1 MEWLTAFLAKYPELG
16 VYLALG
22 IGYWVGNLRIAG
34 FTLGGVTGSLL
45 AGMLVG
51 FLFHVPVAS
60 TAKSVLFLLFLF
72 GIGYEVGPRFVAAM
86 KGDGWRFAVLGVFM
100 PVVGLLTA
108 WPIAHYLQLD
118 AGLSAG
124 MLSGALTESPAMGTA
139 VEAIQGLH
147 LDAAE
152 TERLSGHVGVA
163 DAVCYLVGA
172 LGVIF
177 MCKSIGPALLRVD
190 LKQEALK
197 LEAQYGITRQNE
209 EVVSAWQPFETRA
222 YRVPDTAPAAG
233 RTVRE
238 AQARVE
244 GQGVRL
250 FVLRLRRRGELVEA
264 TPDTVIEVG
273 DVVAISG
280 RREALV
286 GLLGARLEEVED
298 PALLNI
304 PIASREIFVMERK
317 WAAHMLRD
325 VFGSENFAGVFPGG
339 LTRNALPVPMGT
351 GTVLERGD
359 VITLIGPEAAV
370 ARAAKELGEPVTPIL
385 ATDFVVLS
393 AAIFLGA
400 LLGAIAVVP
409 IGEMRIAIGTSV
421 GTLIA
426 GIVVGHMR
434 LKRPLFGRIPDGA
447 VKFMQAIGL
456 AGFVSMV
463 GIGAGPHF
471 AEAVRESG
479 IGLLV
484 GGALI
489 TFMPLFLG
497 LWFGHKVLKINPVL
511 LLGAISGAQTFTA
524 GLAAL
529 QEESQS
535 SVAVIGYSGSVAI
548 AHVVLTTWGTVMVLL
563 MAP

>member
-1 MEWLTAFLAKYPELG
+1 MQWLTEFLAKYPELG

-22 IGYWVGNLRIAG
+22 IGYWVGGIKFGG

-51 FLFHVPVAS
+51 FLFHPPVS
-60 TAKSVLFLLFLF
+60 GTAKSVLFLLFLF

-100 PVVGLLTA
+100 PVVGLLVA
-108 WPIAHYLQLD
+108 WPIAHFLQLD
-118 AGLSAG
+118 VGLSAG

-139 VEAIQGLH
+139 NEAIQGLG
-147 LDAAE
+147 LDAAT
-152 TERLSGHVGVA
+152 TERLVAHVGVA

-177 MCKSIGPALLRVD
+177 MCKAIGPALLRVD
-190 LKQEALK
+190 LKDEARK
-197 LEAQYGITRQNE
+197 LEEQYGISRGNKE
-209 EVVSAWQPFETRA
+209 LMSAWQPFETRA
-222 YRVPDTAPAAG
+222 YRVPDAAPVAG
-233 RTVRE
+233 LKVRDAE
-238 AQARVE
+238 RRSDT
-244 GQGVRL
+244 VRL
-250 FVLRLRRRGELVEA
+250 FAIRIRRGGEILEA
-264 TPDTVIEVG
+264 TPDTVIAVD
-273 DVVAISG
+273 DVLAING

-286 GLLGARLEEVED
+286 RLLGGRLEEIED
-298 PALLNI
+298 PELLSI
-304 PIASREIFVMERK
+304 PIATREVFVSQRT
-317 WAAHMLRD
+317 WAARTLRD
-325 VFGSENFAGVFPGG
+325 IFTSEGFAGVFPRS
-339 LTRNALPVPMGT
+339 LTRNSMPIPLGT

-359 VITLIGPEAAV
+359 VLSITGAEAAV
-370 ARAAKELGEPVTPIL
+370 ERATKELGEVVSPSDV
-385 ATDFVVLS
+385 TDFVVL
-393 AAIFLGA
+393 ALAVFFGA

-409 IGEMRIAIGTSV
+409 VGSVRVAIGTSV

-426 GIVVGHMR
+426 GIVIGHMR

-471 AEAVRESG
+471 VEAVRVSG

-484 GGALI
+484 GGAII
-489 TFMPLFLG
+489 TFTPLFLG

-548 AHVVLTTWGTVMVLL
+548 AHVFLTTWGTVMVLL

>member
-22 IGYWVGNLRIAG
+22 IGYWIGSIKFGG

-45 AGMLVG
+45 AGMLIG
-51 FLFHVPVAS
+51 FLFHVPVS
-60 TAKSVLFLLFLF
+60 GTAKSVLFLLFLF

-100 PVVGLLTA
+100 PVVGLLVA
-108 WPIAHYLQLD
+108 WPIAHYLDLD
-118 AGLSAG
+118 VGLSAG
-124 MLSGALTESPAMGTA
+124 MISGALTESPAMGTA
-139 VEAIQGLH
+139 TEAIHALG
-147 LDAAE
+147 LDAAT
-152 TERLSGHVGVA
+152 TERYVAHVGVA

-190 LKQEALK
+190 LKAEARK
-197 LEAQYGITRQNE
+197 LEEQYGISRGTKD
-209 EVVSAWQPFETRA
+209 VISAWQPFETRA
-222 YRVPDTAPAAG
+222 YRVPDAAPAAG
-233 RTVRE
+233 LKVRDAE
-238 AQARVE
+238 RRSQVARM
-244 GQGVRL
+244 
-250 FVLRLRRRGELVEA
+250 FVSRIRRNGDLIEA
-264 TPDTVIEVG
+264 TPDTVIAVG

-286 GLLGARLEEVED
+286 QLLGGRLEEVED
-298 PALLNI
+298 PDLLSM
-304 PIASREIFVMERK
+304 PIATREVFVSERK
-317 WAAHMLRD
+317 WVAKTLRD
-325 VFGSENFAGVFPGG
+325 IFTADAFGGVFPRA
-339 LTRNALPVPMGT
+339 LSRNSLAIPLGT

-359 VITLIGPEAAV
+359 VISLVGTEAAV
-370 ARAAKELGEPVTPIL
+370 ERATKELGSVVSPSDV
-385 ATDFVVLS
+385 TDFVVL
-393 AAIFLGA
+393 AMAVFFGA

-409 IGEMRIAIGTSV
+409 VGSVRVVIGTSV

-447 VKFMQAIGL
+447 VKFMQAVGL

-484 GGALI
+484 GGAII
-489 TFMPLFLG
+489 TFSPLFAG

-529 QEESQS
+529 QEESES

-548 AHVVLTTWGTVMVLL
+548 AHVFLTTWGTVMVLL

>member
-1 MEWLTAFLAKYPELG
+1 MQWLTEFLAKYPELG

-22 IGYWVGNLRIAG
+22 IGYWVGNIKFAG

-51 FLFHVPVAS
+51 FLFQVPVS
-60 TAKSVLFLLFLF
+60 GTAKSVLFLLFLF

-108 WPIAHYLQLD
+108 WPIAHYLDLD
-118 AGLSAG
+118 VGLSAG
-124 MLSGALTESPAMGTA
+124 MMSGALTESPAMGTA
-139 VEAIQGLH
+139 AEGIQALGP
-147 LDAAE
+147 DAVV
-152 TERLSGHVGVA
+152 TEQRVGHICVA

-177 MCKSIGPALLRVD
+177 MCKNIGPALLRVD
-190 LKQEALK
+190 LKAEARK
-197 LEAQYGITRQNE
+197 LEAQYGITRDNS
-209 EVVSAWQPFETRA
+209 EVISAWQPFETRA
-222 YRVPDTAPAAG
+222 YRVPDAAPAAG
-233 RTVRE
+233 LTVRE
-238 AQARVE
+238 VE
-244 GQGVRL
+244 GRSKIARL
-250 FVLRLRRRGELVEA
+250 FVLRIRRGGELLEA
-264 TPDTVIEVG
+264 TPDTVIQVG
-273 DVVAISG
+273 DVAAVSG

-286 GLLGARLEEVED
+286 QLLGGRLDEVDD
-298 PALLNI
+298 PPLLSI
-304 PIASREIFVMERK
+304 PIASREVFVMERK
-317 WAAHMLRD
+317 WAAHTLKD
-325 VFGSENFAGVFPGG
+325 IFTSEPFGGVFPGA
-339 LTRNALPVPMGT
+339 LARNSLSIPLGT

-359 VITLIGPEAAV
+359 VITLIGPESAV
-370 ARAAKELGEPVTPIL
+370 ERATKELGQAVTPIL
-385 ATDFVVLS
+385 ATDFVAL
-393 AAIFLGA
+393 AFAIFLGA

-409 IGEMRIAIGTSV
+409 VGSVRVVIGTSV

-471 AEAVRESG
+471 VEAVRASG
-479 IGLLV
+479 VGLLV
-484 GGALI
+484 GGAII
-489 TFMPLFLG
+489 TFTPLFAG

-529 QEESQS
+529 QEESES

-548 AHVVLTTWGTVMVLL
+548 AHVFLTTWGTVMVLL

>member
-22 IGYWVGNLRIAG
+22 IGYWVGSIRFAG

-45 AGMLVG
+45 AGMLIG
-51 FLFHVPVAS
+51 FLFHVPVS
-60 TAKSVLFLLFLF
+60 GTAKSVLFLLFLF

-100 PVVGLLTA
+100 PVVGLLVA
-108 WPIAHYLQLD
+108 WPIARYLELD
-118 AGLSAG
+118 IGLAAG

-139 VEAIQGLH
+139 AEAIQALG
-147 LDAAE
+147 LDAAT
-152 TERLSGHVGVA
+152 TEKLVGHIGVA
-163 DAVCYLVGA
+163 DAVCYMTGA

-190 LKQEALK
+190 LKAEARK
-197 LEAQYGITRQNE
+197 LEEQYGISRTNKD
-209 EVVSAWQPFETRA
+209 VISAWQPFETRA
-222 YRVPDTAPAAG
+222 YRVPDAAPAAG
-233 RTVRE
+233 LQVRE
-238 AQARVE
+238 AERRSTIA
-244 GQGVRL
+244 RL
-250 FVLRLRRRGELVEA
+250 FVSRIRRNGEIIEA
-264 TPDTVIEVG
+264 LPDTVIAVG
-273 DVVAISG
+273 DVVAVSG

-286 GLLGARLEEVED
+286 QLLGGRLEEVED
-298 PALLNI
+298 PELLSI
-304 PIASREIFVMERK
+304 PIATREVFVSERK
-317 WAAHMLRD
+317 WVAKTLRD
-325 VFGSENFAGVFPGG
+325 IFTSEEFGGVFPRA
-339 LTRNALPVPMGT
+339 LSRNSLAIPLGT

-359 VITLIGPEAAV
+359 VISLVGTETAV
-370 ARAAKELGEPVTPIL
+370 ARATKELGPVVSPSDV
-385 ATDFVVLS
+385 TDFVVLS
-393 AAIFLGA
+393 LAVFFGA

-409 IGEMRIAIGTSV
+409 MGSVRVVIGTSV
-421 GTLIA
+421 GTLLA

-484 GGALI
+484 GGAII
-489 TFMPLFLG
+489 TFTPLFAG

-529 QEESQS
+529 QEESES
-535 SVAVIGYSGSVAI
+535 SVAVIGYSGSVAV
-548 AHVVLTTWGTVMVLL
+548 AHVFLTTWGTVMVLL

>member
-1 MEWLTAFLAKYPELG
+1 MQWLTEFLAKYPELG

-22 IGYWVGNLRIAG
+22 IGYWFGSIKFGG

-51 FLFHVPVAS
+51 FLFHPPVS
-60 TAKSVLFLLFLF
+60 GTAKSVLFLLFLF

-100 PVVGLLTA
+100 PVVGLLVA
-108 WPIAHYLQLD
+108 WPIARYLQLD
-118 AGLSAG
+118 VGLAAG

-139 VEAIQGLH
+139 NEAIQALGL
-147 LDAAE
+147 DKAT
-152 TERLSGHVGVA
+152 TERLVAHVGVA

-177 MCKSIGPALLRVD
+177 TCKSIGPALLRVD
-190 LKQEALK
+190 LKAEARK
-197 LEAQYGITRQNE
+197 LEEQYGISRGNKE
-209 EVVSAWQPFETRA
+209 LMSAWQPFETRA
-222 YRVPDTAPAAG
+222 YRVPDAAPAAG
-233 RTVRE
+233 LKVRDAE
-238 AQARVE
+238 RRSEQA
-244 GQGVRL
+244 RL
-250 FVLRLRRRGELVEA
+250 FVLRVRRGGEIIEA
-264 TPDTVIEVG
+264 TPDTVIAVD
-273 DVVAISG
+273 DVLAING

-286 GLLGARLEEVED
+286 RLLGGRLEEIED
-298 PALLNI
+298 PELLSI
-304 PIASREIFVMERK
+304 PIAT
-317 WAAHMLRD
+317 RD
-325 VFGSENFAGVFPGG
+325 VFVSQRTWAARTLRDIFNSESFAGVFPRA
-339 LTRNALPVPMGT
+339 LTRNSMTIPLGT

-359 VITLIGPEAAV
+359 VLSITGAEAAV
-370 ARAAKELGEPVTPIL
+370 ERATRELGEVVSPSDV
-385 ATDFVVLS
+385 TDFVVL
-393 AAIFLGA
+393 ALAVFFGA
-400 LLGAIAVVP
+400 LLGAVAVVP
-409 IGEMRIAIGTSV
+409 VGSVRVVIGTSV

-426 GIVVGHMR
+426 GIVIGHMR

-471 AEAVRESG
+471 VEAVRVSG

-484 GGALI
+484 GGAII
-489 TFMPLFLG
+489 TFTPLFLG

-548 AHVVLTTWGTVMVLL
+548 AHVFLTTWGTVMVLL
-563 MAP
+563 MAS

>member
-22 IGYWVGNLRIAG
+22 IGYWIGTRKIAG

-45 AGMLVG
+45 AGMLIG
-51 FLFHVPVAS
+51 FLFHVPVS
-60 TAKSVLFLLFLF
+60 GTAKSVLFLLFLF

-86 KGDGWRFAVLGVFM
+86 KGDGWRFAVLAVFM
-100 PVVGLLTA
+100 PVVGLLVA

-118 AGLSAG
+118 AGLAAG

-139 VEAIQGLH
+139 NEAIQSLG
-147 LDAAE
+147 LDAAT
-152 TERLSGHVGVA
+152 TERLVAHVGVA
-163 DAVCYLVGA
+163 DAVCYLIGA

-177 MCKSIGPALLRVD
+177 MCKNIGPALLRVD
-190 LKQEALK
+190 LKAEARK
-197 LEAQYGITRQNE
+197 LEEQYGISRGNKE
-209 EVVSAWQPFETRA
+209 LMSAWQPFETRA
-222 YRVPDTAPAAG
+222 YRVPDAAPAAG
-233 RTVRE
+233 LTVRDAE
-238 AQARVE
+238 RRSE
-244 GQGVRL
+244 NVRL
-250 FVLRLRRRGELVEA
+250 FVLRIRRGGQVVEA
-264 TPDTVIEVG
+264 TPSTVIAVD
-273 DVVAISG
+273 DVLAVNG

-286 GLLGARLEEVED
+286 RLLGGRLEEIED
-298 PALLNI
+298 PELLSI
-304 PIASREIFVMERK
+304 PIATRDVFVSQRT
-317 WAAHMLRD
+317 WAAHTLRE
-325 VFGSENFAGVFPGG
+325 VFGSDSFAGVFPRS
-339 LTRNALPVPMGT
+339 LTRNTMAIPLGT

-359 VITLIGPEAAV
+359 VLSITGAEPAV
-370 ARAAKELGEPVTPIL
+370 ERATKELGEVVTPSDV
-385 ATDFVVLS
+385 TDFVVF
-393 AAIFLGA
+393 AFAVFLGA
-400 LLGAIAVVP
+400 LLGAVAVVP
-409 IGEMRIAIGTSV
+409 VGSVRVAIGTSV

-456 AGFVSMV
+456 AGFVAMV

-471 AEAVRESG
+471 VEAVKTSG

-484 GGALI
+484 GGAI
-489 TFMPLFLG
+489 TTFAPLLAG

-529 QEESQS
+529 QEESES

>member
-22 IGYWVGNLRIAG
+22 IGYWVGGIKFGG

-45 AGMLVG
+45 AGMLIG
-51 FLFHVPVAS
+51 FLFHVPVS
-60 TAKSVLFLLFLF
+60 GTAKSVLFLLFLF

-100 PVVGLLTA
+100 PVVGLLVA
-108 WPIAHYLQLD
+108 WPIARYLDLD
-118 AGLSAG
+118 VGLSAG

-139 VEAIQGLH
+139 NEAIQALG
-147 LDAAE
+147 LDAAT
-152 TERLSGHVGVA
+152 TEKLVAHVGVA

-190 LKQEALK
+190 LKAEARK
-197 LEAQYGITRQNE
+197 LEEQYGISRKDE
-209 EVVSAWQPFETRA
+209 DIISAWQPFETRA
-222 YRVPDTAPAAG
+222 FRVPDAAPAAG
-233 RTVRE
+233 MKVRDAE
-238 AQARVE
+238 RRSSDRA
-244 GQGVRL
+244 RL
-250 FVLRLRRRGELVEA
+250 FVVRIRRGEQLIEA
-264 TPDTVIEVG
+264 TPDTVIAVG

-280 RREALV
+280 RREVLV
-286 GLLGARLEEVED
+286 NLLGGRLDEVDDPGLLS
-298 PALLNI
+298 I
-304 PIASREIFVMERK
+304 PIASRDVFVSHKTWVAHTLREIF
-317 WAAHMLRD
+317 ASDA
-325 VFGSENFAGVFPGG
+325 FGGVYPAG
-339 LTRNALPVPMGT
+339 LTRNSLAIPMGT

-359 VITLIGPEAAV
+359 VLSLVGTESAV
-370 ARAAKELGEPVTPIL
+370 KRATAELGEVVRPSDV
-385 ATDFVVLS
+385 TDFVVL
-393 AAIFLGA
+393 AMAVFFGA

-409 IGEMRIAIGTSV
+409 VGSVRVVIGTSV

-426 GIVVGHMR
+426 GIVIGHMR

-456 AGFVSMV
+456 AGFVAMV
-463 GIGAGPHF
+463 GLGAGPHF
-471 AEAVRESG
+471 VEAVRVSG
-479 IGLLV
+479 LGLLF
-484 GGALI
+484 GGAVI
-489 TFMPLFLG
+489 TFTPLFLG

-529 QEESQS
+529 QEQSES

-548 AHVVLTTWGTVMVLL
+548 AHVFLTTWGTVMVLL

>member
-16 VYLALG
+16 VYLALA
-22 IGYWVGNLRIAG
+22 IGYWVGNIKFAG

-51 FLFHVPVAS
+51 FLFHVPVS
-60 TAKSVLFLLFLF
+60 GTAKSVLFLLFLF
-72 GIGYEVGPRFVAAM
+72 GIGYEVGPRFVSAM
-86 KGDGWRFAVLGVFM
+86 KGDGWRFAVLAVFM
-100 PVVGLLTA
+100 PVVGLAVA
-108 WPIAHYLQLD
+108 WPIARYLDLD
-118 AGLSAG
+118 VGLAAG
-124 MLSGALTESPAMGTA
+124 MISGALTESPAMGTA
-139 VEAIQGLH
+139 TEAIQALGL
-147 LDAAE
+147 DKA
-152 TERLSGHVGVA
+152 TTDRLVAHVGVA

-190 LKQEALK
+190 LKAEARK
-197 LEAQYGITRQNE
+197 LESQYGITRENE
-209 EVVSAWQPFETRA
+209 EVISAWQPFETRA
-222 YRVPDTAPAAG
+222 YRVPDAAPAAG
-233 RTVRE
+233 LKVRE
-238 AQARVE
+238 VE
-244 GQGVRL
+244 GRSKIARL
-250 FVLRLRRRGELVEA
+250 FVLRIRRGGELVEA
-264 TPDTVIEVG
+264 TPDTVIQIG
-273 DVVAISG
+273 DVVAVSG

-286 GLLGARLEEVED
+286 QLLGGRLEEVED
-298 PALLNI
+298 PQLLSI
-304 PIASREIFVMERK
+304 PIASREVFVMERK
-317 WAAHMLRD
+317 WVARTLRD
-325 VFGSENFAGVFPGG
+325 IFTSDAFGGVFPGA
-339 LTRNALPVPMGT
+339 LTRNSLPVPLGT

-359 VITLIGPEAAV
+359 VITLIGAESAV
-370 ARAAKELGEPVTPIL
+370 DRATGELGRPVTPIV
-385 ATDFVVLS
+385 ATDFVALS
-393 AAIFLGA
+393 FAIFLGA
-400 LLGAIAVVP
+400 LLGAVAVVP
-409 IGEMRIAIGTSV
+409 IGSVRVAIGTSV

-471 AEAVRESG
+471 VEAVRVSG

-484 GGALI
+484 GGAII
-489 TFMPLFLG
+489 TFTPLFAG

-529 QEESQS
+529 QEKSES

-548 AHVVLTTWGTVMVLL
+548 AHVVLTTWGTVMVLI

>member
-1 MEWLTAFLAKYPELG
+1 MEWLTAFLGKYPELG

-22 IGYWVGNLRIAG
+22 IGYWVGGIKFGG

-51 FLFHVPVAS
+51 FLFHVPVS
-60 TAKSVLFLLFLF
+60 GTAKSVLFLLFLF

-100 PVVGLLTA
+100 PAVGLLVA
-108 WPIAHYLQLD
+108 VPIALYLDLD

-139 VEAIQGLH
+139 NEAIKALG
-147 LDAAE
+147 LDAAT
-152 TERLSGHVGVA
+152 TEKLVAHVGVA

-190 LKQEALK
+190 LKAEARK
-197 LEAQYGITRQNE
+197 LEEQYGISRGDDSLI
-209 EVVSAWQPFETRA
+209 SAWQPFETRA
-222 YRVPDTAPAAG
+222 YRVPDAAPAAG
-233 RTVRE
+233 MRVRDAE
-238 AQARVE
+238 RGRE
-244 GQGVRL
+244 GVRA
-250 FVLRLRRRGELVEA
+250 FVVRLRRGEQLIEA
-264 TPDTVIEVG
+264 APDTVIAAG
-273 DVVAISG
+273 DVLAVSG
-280 RREALV
+280 RREVLV
-286 GLLGARLEEVED
+286 NLLGGRLEEVED
-298 PALLNI
+298 PALLAI
-304 PIASREIFVMERK
+304 PIATREIFVSQKTWVART
-317 WAAHMLRD
+317 LREMFSSD
-325 VFGSENFAGVFPGG
+325 AFGGVFPAA
-339 LTRNALPVPMGT
+339 LTRNSMAIPLGT
-351 GTVLERGD
+351 ETVLERGD
-359 VITLIGPEAAV
+359 VITLVGAQSAV
-370 ARAAKELGEPVTPIL
+370 ERATTQLGEVLKPSDV
-385 ATDFVVLS
+385 TDFVVF
-393 AAIFLGA
+393 AMAIFFGA
-400 LLGAIAVVP
+400 LLGAVAVVP
-409 IGEMRIAIGTSV
+409 VGSVRVAIGTSV

-426 GIVVGHMR
+426 GIVIGHMR

-456 AGFVSMV
+456 AGFVAMV

-471 AEAVRESG
+471 VEAVRVSG
-479 IGLLV
+479 VGLLI
-484 GGALI
+484 GGAII
-489 TFMPLFLG
+489 TFSPLFAG

-529 QEESQS
+529 QEKSES

-548 AHVVLTTWGTVMVLL
+548 AHVVLTTWGTVMVLV

>member
-1 MEWLTAFLAKYPELG
+1 MEWLTEFLAKYPELG

-22 IGYWVGNLRIAG
+22 IGYWVGSIKIRG

-51 FLFHVPVAS
+51 FLFHVPVS
-60 TAKSVLFLLFLF
+60 GTAKSVLFLLFLF

-86 KGDGWRFAVLGVFM
+86 RGDGWRFAVLGVFM
-100 PVVGLLTA
+100 PAVGLLVA

-118 AGLSAG
+118 VGLSAG

-139 VEAIQGLH
+139 NEAIQALGLDKATTD
-147 LDAAE
+147 LYVA
-152 TERLSGHVGVA
+152 HVGVA

-190 LKQEALK
+190 LKAEARK
-197 LEAQYGITRQNE
+197 LEEQYGISRGNKE
-209 EVVSAWQPFETRA
+209 LMSAWQPFETRA
-222 YRVPDTAPAAG
+222 YRVPDAAPAAG
-233 RTVRE
+233 QKVRDAE
-238 AQARVE
+238 RRSE
-244 GQGVRL
+244 NVRL
-250 FVLRLRRRGELVEA
+250 FVLRLRRDGQVIDA
-264 TPDTVIEVG
+264 TPDTVIAVD
-273 DVVAISG
+273 DVLAVNG

-286 GLLGARLEEVED
+286 RLLGGRLEEVED
-298 PALLNI
+298 PELLSI
-304 PIASREIFVMERK
+304 PIAT
-317 WAAHMLRD
+317 RD
-325 VFGSENFAGVFPGG
+325 VFVSQRIWAARTLREVFSSESFAGVFPRS
-339 LTRNALPVPMGT
+339 LTRNTMAIPLGT

-359 VITLIGPEAAV
+359 VLSITGAETAV
-370 ARAAKELGEPVTPIL
+370 ARATAELGEVVSPSDV
-385 ATDFVVLS
+385 TDFVVF
-393 AAIFLGA
+393 AFAVFFGA
-400 LLGAIAVVP
+400 LLGAVAVVP
-409 IGEMRIAIGTSV
+409 VGSVRVAIGTSV

-456 AGFVSMV
+456 AGFVAMV

-471 AEAVRESG
+471 AEAVKTSG
-479 IGLLV
+479 IGLLI
-484 GGALI
+484 GGAII
-489 TFMPLFLG
+489 TFSPLFAG